1 MLKFPPDCDT
11 PSKRT
16 EYCYRAQEL
25 LRRLH
30 NSIGKWY
37 REGLAQSQ
45 WERFPQKIKNK
56 YPYKPQLSQ
65 DDWDEFLE
73 NIFEPISTR
82 ISQGILDSRQLL
94 FESTAW
100 EINVE
105 DI

>member
-1 MLKFPPDCDT
+1 MLEFPPDCDT
-11 PSKRT
+11 PAKRT

-25 LRRLH
+25 LRRLQ
-30 NSIGKWY
+30 NSMGKWY